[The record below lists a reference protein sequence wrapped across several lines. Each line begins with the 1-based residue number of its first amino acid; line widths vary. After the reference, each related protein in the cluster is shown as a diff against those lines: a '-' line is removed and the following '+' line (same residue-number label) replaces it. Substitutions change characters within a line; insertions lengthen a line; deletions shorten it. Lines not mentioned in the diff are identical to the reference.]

1 MGEVYRAT
9 DTKLGRQVAL
19 KVLPPNV
26 AGDPERLARFQREA
40 RAVAALNHPNVV
52 TLYSVEEFEGIHFL
66 TMELV
71 EGHSL
76 DRLIPGN
83 GLPVDRIVEIAGA
96 LAEALAAA
104 HEKGILHRD
113 LKPANVMVTNEGRV
127 KVLDFGLAK
136 DVGAESSDAATLTS
150 AGCTQAGVV
159 MGTPA
164 YMSPEQV
171 SGRALDHRSDIF
183 SLGVVLH
190 EMATG
195 RRPFDGV
202 SSAELISSIL
212 RDTPSPVTE
221 LRPDLPSDLARVI
234 RRCLEKDPRY
244 RVQTAR
250 DVGNEFRDLA
260 RLVSSPTAAAAPASQ
275 AVAKPNTGATR
286 PDEGFWVAVLPFRAP
301 GGDADLEAL
310 ADGLTED
317 VTSGLS
323 RFPYLQ
329 VIAHKSAMAFRGRA
343 ADIRTVGRE
352 LGARYV
358 LEGSVR
364 KRGSAVRVSAQL
376 LDAASG
382 TQLWAE
388 AYDREISNTS
398 TFEIQDDLTDHIV
411 TTVADGYGVLV
422 RSLAAPTRNKN
433 AEDLSASELVL
444 RYYAFMQQV
453 DPQEHAVLR
462 AGLERALEREPNHA
476 TAWACLSDVY
486 LWEYLDRWNP
496 REKPMERA
504 REAAWRSV
512 KIDPACQMGWKQLA
526 EVQFFSRDFSA
537 FRETAERAMSLNP
550 RDGITSALMAI
561 LIAYSGEW
569 ERGAVLAQRTMEL
582 NRHHPGWYHLTVVHH
597 QYRKGEY
604 EAALQTAK
612 KINMPEFHWAQL
624 MIAAACGML
633 GRREEAHPAIE
644 LLRKYNPTFLD
655 LNNVRDD
662 IEKWL
667 TDKDAVDQLLQGLQ
681 KAGLTFGPS
690 GSAAREVVLDSK
702 SEEKRVPASAAD
714 SVSGQELRRDSGAV
728 RAAQGL
734 CVAVLPFENTSGDP
748 DSEYLSDGITETLI
762 NSLSQLGR
770 LRVLARST
778 VFRYKGRTQDPQQ
791 VGRELG
797 AIAVLTGRVLQR
809 GQTLV
814 IGAELMDVANGLQL
828 WGERYKRNVADIF
841 DVQEEIARVIFEK
854 LRVKLTPKEEK
865 RLAKRYTVN
874 PDAYSLY
881 LKGTYF
887 WNKWTEDG
895 FRRAEG
901 FLRQAIAEDPSYA
914 PAYAALGNCFTAPPY
929 IGLLA
934 PRNAFPK
941 GLDFAQKALALDE
954 TIPLGH
960 IILGLIEMFYEWN
973 LAAGERHFKHAVE
986 LDPNSALARHLHG
999 LALCAL
1005 GRTTEGI
1012 NKAIY
1017 AAQLEPA
1024 SAHMVSGI
1032 GLAHLWA
1039 RNFPEAEQAL
1049 RHSLELDPKFLLS
1062 RLDLGEVYAVT
1073 GRLEEAVQEFGRAVD
1088 DSEDNPYAVGYWGYA
1103 CGLAGY
1109 RTEADRALLK
1119 LKELA
1124 QHRYVPPLAN
1134 AFVLLG
1140 LGQRDEVFKWLDR
1153 AYEERDCRR
1162 FAYFLVDPIFDPLR
1176 SDPRFGE
1183 LLRRVGLPP

>member
-1 MGEVYRAT
+1 MIGTTAAHYRILEKLGGGGMGVVYKAE
-9 DTKLGRQVAL
+9 DTKLGRLVAL
-19 KVLPPNV
+19 KFLPENL
-26 AGDPERLARFQREA
+26 ANNHQSLERFRREA
-40 RAVAALNHPNVV
+40 RAASALNHPGICTIYEIGEHEGQPFMAMEFLEGC
-52 TLYSVEEFEGIHFL
+52 TLKHRIESGTIELEEL
-66 TMELV
+66 
-71 EGHSL
+71 L
-76 DRLIPGN
+76 DLAIQI
-83 GLPVDRIVEIAGA
+83 VDA
-96 LAEALAAA
+96 LDAA
-104 HEKGILHRD
+104 HAKNIVHRD
-113 LKPANVMVTNEGRV
+113 IKPANLFVTSRGQT
-127 KVLDFGLAK
+127 KILDFGLAK
-136 DVGAESSDAATLTS
+136 QTATKGSSGSPAWLSGQLTMDANEEHLTS
-150 AGCTQAGVV
+150 PGAAI
-159 MGTPA
+159 GTVS
-164 YMSPEQV
+164 YMSPEQ
-171 SGRALDHRSDIF
+171 ALGKPLDARSDLF
-183 SLGVVLH
+183 SFGVVLY

-195 RRPFDGV
+195 SQPFRGET
-202 SSAELISSIL
+202 SAAIFDFIL
-212 RDTPSPVTE
+212 RRSPASP
-221 LRPDLPSDLARVI
+221 LRLNPNLPAKLEEIITKS
-234 RRCLEKDPRY
+234 LEKDPRLRY
-244 RVQTAR
+244 QSASGLLSDLHRLKRDTVPAR
-250 DVGNEFRDLA
+250 SAVSGPTEADVFEG
-260 RLVSSPTAAAAPASQ
+260 SSSGRRAAARAA
-275 AVAKPNTGATR
+275 
-286 PDEGFWVAVLPFRAP
+286 EGFWVAVLPFRAP

-329 VIAHKSAMAFRGRA
+329 VIAHNSAMAFRGRA
-343 ADIRTVGRE
+343 ADIRAVGRE

-388 AYDREISNTS
+388 AYDREISNTN
-398 TFEIQDDLTDHIV
+398 TFEIQDDLTDHLV

-422 RSLAAPTRNKN
+422 RSMAAPTRNKN

-453 DPQEHAVLR
+453 DPEEHAVLR

-512 KIDPACQMGWKQLA
+512 KNDPACQMGWKQLA

-569 ERGAVLAQRTMEL
+569 ERGAALAQRTMEL

-597 QYRKGEY
+597 QYRNGEY

-633 GRREEAHPAIE
+633 GRREEAHPPIE

-667 TDKDAVDQLLQGLQ
+667 TDKDVVEQLLLGLQ

-814 IGAELMDVANGLQL
+814 IGAELMDVANGSQL

-865 RLAKRYTVN
+865 RLAKRYTEN
-874 PDAYSLY
+874 ADAYSLY

-941 GLDFAQKALALDE
+941 GLGFAQKALALDE
-954 TIPLGH
+954 GCPT
-960 IILGLIEMFYEWN
+960 M
-973 LAAGERHFKHAVE
+973 
-986 LDPNSALARHLHG
+986 
-999 LALCAL
+999 
-1005 GRTTEGI
+1005 
-1012 NKAIY
+1012 
-1017 AAQLEPA
+1017 
-1024 SAHMVSGI
+1024 
-1032 GLAHLWA
+1032 
-1039 RNFPEAEQAL
+1039 
-1049 RHSLELDPKFLLS
+1049 
-1062 RLDLGEVYAVT
+1062 
-1073 GRLEEAVQEFGRAVD
+1073 
-1088 DSEDNPYAVGYWGYA
+1088 
-1103 CGLAGY
+1103 
-1109 RTEADRALLK
+1109 
-1119 LKELA
+1119 
-1124 QHRYVPPLAN
+1124 
-1134 AFVLLG
+1134 
-1140 LGQRDEVFKWLDR
+1140 
-1153 AYEERDCRR
+1153 
-1162 FAYFLVDPIFDPLR
+1162 
-1176 SDPRFGE
+1176 
-1183 LLRRVGLPP
+1183 